1 MMLGVIGSINLK
13 SSTMFSFLKKQNIS
27 IKLSILFTLYFS
39 GSIGIALI
47 YIFNVEN
54 NIIFHSVFF
63 LLVIFI
69 NRQSMEFY
77 EQKNKFNV
85 FLFFS
90 ILPFII
96 YAVLILLLRN
106 NYFLQYK
113 LLIIPPIFLSFY
125 QMSKIV
131 RIGK

>member
-1 MMLGVIGSINLK
+1 MP
-13 SSTMFSFLKKQNIS
+13 SFLKKQNIR
-27 IKLSILFTLYFS
+27 IKLLILFALYFF

-47 YIFNVEN
+47 YIFNIEN
-54 NIIFHSVFF
+54 NIIFHSVLF

-77 EQKNKFNV
+77 EQKNKFNI
-85 FLFFS
+85 LFFS
-90 ILPFII
+90 ILLFII
-96 YAVLILLLRN
+96 YVVLILLLGN

>member
-1 MMLGVIGSINLK
+1 MS
-13 SSTMFSFLKKQNIS
+13 SFLKKQNIR
-27 IKLSILFTLYFS
+27 IKLLILFALYFFS
-39 GSIGIALI
+39 SIGIALI
-47 YIFNVEN
+47 YIFNIEN
-54 NIIFHSVFF
+54 NIIFHSIFF

-90 ILPFII
+90 ILPFMI